1 MIKVYALIIILAI
14 LGGIGYGAK
23 YYYDTTQAT
32 IATLRDNNAKLE
44 VAIETSE
51 ASIETLQ
58 QQAAKNAELTKQLQG
73 KLQVAEAYGDNL
85 RKRLRQLDLVADAIN
100 DAKDLEGRMNH
111 ATAKLWRDIET
122 DTGGSGDAPL
132 PKWVQQI
139 PTRAGSESGNTSNQ
153 GDSSNS
159 SPTKTD

>member
-1 MIKVYALIIILAI
+1 MIKVYALVIV
-14 LGGIGYGAK
+14 LGVLGIAGYGAK

-51 ASIETLQ
+51 ASIATLQ
-58 QQAAKNAELTKQLQG
+58 QEAVKNAELTKQLQG

-100 DAKDLEGRMNH
+100 DAEDLEGRMNR

-132 PKWVQQI
+132 PKWAQPI
-139 PTRAGSESGNTSNQ
+139 PTGAGSESGNTSNQ
-153 GDSSNS
+153 SDSSNS

>member
-1 MIKVYALIIILAI
+1 MIKVYSLVIVLGI
-14 LGGIGYGAK
+14 LGIVGYGAK

-58 QQAAKNAELTKQLQG
+58 QEAAKNAELTKELQG

-85 RKRLRQLDLVADAIN
+85 RKRLRQLDLVKDAIN
-100 DAKDLEGRMNH
+100 DAKDLEGRMNR

-122 DTGGSGDAPL
+122 DTGGTGDAPL
-132 PKWVQQI
+132 PKWVQPI
-139 PTRAGSESGNTSNQ
+139 PTGTGSESGNTSNQ

>member
-1 MIKVYALIIILAI
+1 MIKVYALVIV
-14 LGGIGYGAK
+14 LGVLGIAGYGAK

-58 QQAAKNAELTKQLQG
+58 QEAAKNAELTKQLQG

-100 DAKDLEGRMNH
+100 DAEDLEGRMNR

-122 DTGGSGDAPL
+122 DTGGTGDDPL

-139 PTRAGSESGNTSNQ
+139 PTGAGSESGDTSNQ
-153 GDSSNS
+153 SDSSNS

>member
-1 MIKVYALIIILAI
+1 MIKVYALVIV
-14 LGGIGYGAK
+14 LGVLGIAGYGAK

-51 ASIETLQ
+51 ASIATLQ
-58 QQAAKNAELTKQLQG
+58 QEAVKNAELTKQLQG

-100 DAKDLEGRMNH
+100 DAEDLEGRMNR

-132 PKWVQQI
+132 PKWVQPI
-139 PTRAGSESGNTSNQ
+139 PTGAGSESGNTSNQ
-153 GDSSNS
+153 SDSSNS